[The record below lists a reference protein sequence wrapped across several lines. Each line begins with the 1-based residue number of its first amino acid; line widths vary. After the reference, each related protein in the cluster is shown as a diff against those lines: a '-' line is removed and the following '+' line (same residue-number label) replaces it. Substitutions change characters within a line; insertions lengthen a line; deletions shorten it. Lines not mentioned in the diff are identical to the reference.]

1 MKYIDLKDYINNHN
15 LLKNNVKKETG
26 IYGIT
31 IDNIIVYIGE
41 SKNVYDRCC
50 QHIYEIENA
59 MLNKEKKYLLL
70 LSAKLGGH
78 NIDCVGLD
86 YGNYNEL
93 ELKKAQYNLIKLLNT
108 PLNKES
114 PNDENSV
121 YFLKIENLINYVKY
135 KKEEMFKE
143 IFKA

>member
-1 MKYIDLKDYINNHN
+1 
-15 LLKNNVKKETG
+15 
-26 IYGIT
+26 
-31 IDNIIVYIGE
+31 
-41 SKNVYDRCC
+41 
-50 QHIYEIENA
+50 

-78 NIDCVGLD
+78 NIDCIGLD
-86 YGNYNEL
+86 YGDYNEL

>member
-70 LSAKLGGH
+70 LSAELGGH